1 MRKIVLLSLTVLGL
15 LYLTGCNKQENSEKE
30 TASKTQYTS
39 EDYKPGTG
47 DVMVTD
53 KGFYYVSGRTEPGV
67 HYYDPATERSMYLC
81 NKPECRH
88 DGNEFCVATNSRY
101 GYLDEC
107 IYSGKLF
114 LYAVEETETQYLFK
128 LLAAELDGSG
138 MNEVATVMELEKT
151 GNNIQVIHQCGMMIH
166 RNTAVFE
173 IYATGTLAE
182 EVHYYGVAIMDIN
195 TGEVS
200 WLDEEPFGA
209 DNVDITEVSGF
220 GDWIY
225 YCRKEGKKTLLH
237 RYHITEKTDEVCK
250 FLVGFS
256 GEYVVKDED
265 TVLYLLKSGTE
276 LYSYRYSTGENTEEF
291 RFERDVD
298 HYYQFEEGTEHVKL
312 WEKTSVSALDT
323 DGEYL
328 YASEPS
334 RSLGTKDENGD
345 YYSRIEDACIYVL
358 NREFETVT
366 ILDMADVLPMAGF
379 EEEEWYPWDY
389 TTALYYCG
397 EDIYWELKPQENMT
411 ENYIFRCNRSDFL
424 AGNPEFE
431 FVYRWEW

>member
-1 MRKIVLLSLTVLGL
+1 MKKRIRYIMLLLCAVC
-15 LYLTGCNKQENSEKE
+15 LTGCNKQENSGKE
-30 TASKTQYTS
+30 TAQYTS
-39 EDYKPGTG
+39 EDYKPGVR
-47 DVMVTD
+47 DMMLTD

-81 NKPECRH
+81 NKPECKH

-101 GYLDEC
+101 VYLDEC

-114 LYAVEETETQYLFK
+114 RYAVEETETRYLFK

-138 MNEVATVMELEKT
+138 MSEVATVMELEKT
-151 GNNIQVIHQCGMMIH
+151 GDDIRVIHSCGMMIH

-182 EVHYYGVAIMDIN
+182 EVHYYGVAFMDIN
-195 TGEVS
+195 TGEVT

-209 DNVDITEVSGF
+209 DNVEITRLSGY

-250 FLVGFS
+250 LLTGFS
-256 GEYVVKDED
+256 GDYVVKDED

-291 RFERDVD
+291 RFERNVD
-298 HYYQFEEGTEHVKL
+298 HYYQFEERREHTKL
-312 WEKTSVSALDT
+312 WEKTSVTGLHT

-328 YASEPS
+328 YASESP

-358 NREFETVT
+358 DREFEAVTV
-366 ILDMADVLPMAGF
+366 LDLTEVLPIAGF
-379 EEEEWYPWDY
+379 EETEWYPWDY
-389 TTALYYCG
+389 TTGLYYCG
-397 EDIYWELKPQENMT
+397 EDIYWKLEPQENMT
-411 ENYIFRCNRSDFL
+411 EYYIFRCKRSDFL
-424 AGNPEFE
+424 AGTPEFE
-431 FVYRWEW
+431 FVYRWE